1 MKISAFPGLAT
12 RQEYYHYK
20 QKSTILNAKY
30 KLRNTIIICECSVN
44 IRVSIKWVPTLDAIV
59 LYLR

>member
-1 MKISAFPGLAT
+1 MVT
-12 RQEYYHYK
+12 Q
-20 QKSTILNAKY
+20 QKALLLINAKMAKY
-30 KLRNTIIICECSVN
+30 KPRDTIIMGECNVN